1 VTLTDGTYRLGPS
14 SGRLLIKTG
23 RAGLGRRAG
32 HDLTIEATRWS
43 GEAVVAVADPD
54 RSSVSVTV
62 ETGSLEVREG
72 AGGLKALTDA
82 DRAEIKRTL
91 TGNALLNIAEHPTI
105 TFRSTRI
112 TGTPQSFEIT
122 GELTI
127 KGRTHPATVHGKGN
141 DGGLLRGWA
150 AITQSTWG
158 IKPYTAFLGALRLAD
173 EVRGEFEVAR
183 LEPADGPG

>member
-1 VTLTDGTYRLGPS
+1 MTLADGTYRLGPS
-14 SGRLLIKTG
+14 TGRLLIRTS

-54 RSSVSVTV
+54 GSSVSVTV

-72 AGGLKALTDA
+72 TGGLKALTDA

-91 TGNALLNIAEHPTI
+91 EGSALLHTAEHPTI

-127 KGRTHPATVHGKGN
+127 KARIHPVTVHGKSN
-141 DGGLLRGWA
+141 DDRLLHGWA
-150 AITQSTWG
+150 TVTQSTWG

-173 EVRGEFEVAR
+173 EIRVEFDVTG
-183 LEPADGPG
+183 LEPVDGAG